1 MKTELDTI
9 NRKMCKPEW
18 TNYVYLLSFYKIQD
32 IFCTEF
38 VISRNISFI
47 KEKELKN
54 LFEDHKLFIINVQCH
69 PISNPINLK
78 IYFETSLSYNEINSI
93 LIDYF
98 KNENKS

>member
-38 VISRNISFI
+38 VISRNVSFI
-47 KEKELKN
+47 KEKELK
-54 LFEDHKLFIINVQCH
+54 
-69 PISNPINLK
+69 
-78 IYFETSLSYNEINSI
+78 
-93 LIDYF
+93 
-98 KNENKS
+98 KSF